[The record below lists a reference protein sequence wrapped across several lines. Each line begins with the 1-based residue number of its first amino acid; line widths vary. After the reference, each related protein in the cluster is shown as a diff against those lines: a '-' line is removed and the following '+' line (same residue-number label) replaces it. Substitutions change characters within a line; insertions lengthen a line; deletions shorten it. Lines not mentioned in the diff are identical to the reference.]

1 MDAGPEDRNSK
12 RESQP
17 ETWVRLP
24 WGQGFNSLA
33 NKVASARR
41 CLDEADATRTV
52 LCLAEWNVS
61 LLLVNRRS
69 SVDGERMLEDAVC
82 AGMKIIEERKREQSR
97 KWVASSSSS
106 YYYLSDGWNVTPDLL
121 PGERA
126 SLHPNQKDR
135 KGKWSLAR
143 DDARSKRIERKKK
156 KQVEGQRKIRPEAFF
171 RTPYALRKT
180 NASTFS
186 FFFARLFVLILNP
199 PTRPGTDS

>member
-52 LCLAEWNVS
+52 LCLAKWNVS
-61 LLLVNRRS
+61 TSRKSSFIRRRRPNVGRCSLRWNETNRRKKK
-69 SVDGERMLEDAVC
+69 R
-82 AGMKIIEERKREQSR
+82 RRREQSR
-97 KWVASSSSS
+97 KWVASSSS
-106 YYYLSDGWNVTPDLL
+106 YYLSDGWNVTLDLL
-121 PGERA
+121 PGNRA
-126 SLHPNQKDR
+126 SLHPNEKDR

-143 DDARSKRIERKKK
+143 DDARSKRIEKKM
-156 KQVEGQRKIRPEAFF
+156 EGQRKIRPEAFF
-171 RTPYALRKT
+171 RTPSSSYASYK
-180 NASTFS
+180 FS
-186 FFFARLFVLILNP
+186 KRY
-199 PTRPGTDS
+199 

>member
-82 AGMKIIEERKREQSR
+82 AGMKIIEEKKEDEGNR
-97 KWVASSSSS
+97 V
-106 YYYLSDGWNVTPDLL
+106 GNGL
-121 PGERA
+121 P
-126 SLHPNQKDR
+126 P
-135 KGKWSLAR
+135 
-143 DDARSKRIERKKK
+143 
-156 KQVEGQRKIRPEAFF
+156 P
-171 RTPYALRKT
+171 P
-180 NASTFS
+180 
-186 FFFARLFVLILNP
+186 P
-199 PTRPGTDS
+199 PTISAMDGMSPQTSCRAREHHCIRTKKIGKGNGVWREMMREAKE

>member
-82 AGMKIIEERKREQSR
+82 AGMKIIEERKKGTESEMGCLLLLLLLLSQRWMECHPRPLAGRESIT
-97 KWVASSSSS
+97 ASEPKRSEREMEF
-106 YYYLSDGWNVTPDLL
+106 
-121 PGERA
+121 GER
-126 SLHPNQKDR
+126 
-135 KGKWSLAR
+135 
-143 DDARSKRIERKKK
+143 
-156 KQVEGQRKIRPEAFF
+156 
-171 RTPYALRKT
+171 
-180 NASTFS
+180 
-186 FFFARLFVLILNP
+186 
-199 PTRPGTDS
+199 